1 MPDKPQRTRF
11 LKPKPTKNYPKVL
24 LRHLSIVVVFAL
36 LSGCDQ
42 GREGQHSEL
51 SPTLLLKAC
60 PGFAETGELMAVANA
75 ECGKLS
81 VLENPD
87 DPKGRRI
94 SINIQRLPAISP
106 LAAADPLFILTGGP
120 GQAATEFA
128 DYVAPLFRD
137 VRKKRDIILLDQ
149 RGTGQSNPLD
159 CEPEE
164 EEEDWT
170 INDAASQLKREV
182 LLQHCLDSYDAD
194 LRFYSTTYAMADL
207 DKVRA
212 ALGYQRINLWG
223 VSYGTRAALVYMR
236 DYPEQVRTAILDGS
250 APVNML
256 IPRYMERDA
265 DRALRELSEQC
276 EASEACEQHLGNV
289 LANVRTVMKRLAVGD
304 VEVTVEHPLSR
315 QATQVLISAKRFAA
329 FVRGALYARELSPL
343 IPLAMANAAAEDYQL
358 VMSMIMLSSKQMES
372 SLSQGMFLSVI
383 CSEDF
388 SVLNQLNAQ
397 GRLSEE
403 PAVLLKSEALGQME
417 NDCRLWPKGAV
428 SSDYFA
434 PVVSAV
440 PTLLLSGNSDPA
452 TPPRW
457 AEDVSKNLSNSKHL
471 VAQGGHHGISA
482 LGCVPDLMAEFIEL
496 GEHDSLD
503 SECVKA
509 IKPTPF
515 FVDSM
520 GPIMEGPA
528 LTGEVSGD
536 NSHD

>member
-24 LRHLSIVVVFAL
+24 LRHLSIVIVFAL

-94 SINIQRLPAISP
+94 SLNIQRLPAISP

-250 APVNML
+250 APVNMM
-256 IPRYMERDA
+256 IPRYM
-265 DRALRELSEQC
+265 
-276 EASEACEQHLGNV
+276 
-289 LANVRTVMKRLAVGD
+289 
-304 VEVTVEHPLSR
+304 
-315 QATQVLISAKRFAA
+315 
-329 FVRGALYARELSPL
+329 
-343 IPLAMANAAAEDYQL
+343 
-358 VMSMIMLSSKQMES
+358 
-372 SLSQGMFLSVI
+372 
-383 CSEDF
+383 
-388 SVLNQLNAQ
+388 
-397 GRLSEE
+397 
-403 PAVLLKSEALGQME
+403 
-417 NDCRLWPKGAV
+417 
-428 SSDYFA
+428 
-434 PVVSAV
+434 
-440 PTLLLSGNSDPA
+440 
-452 TPPRW
+452 
-457 AEDVSKNLSNSKHL
+457 
-471 VAQGGHHGISA
+471 
-482 LGCVPDLMAEFIEL
+482 
-496 GEHDSLD
+496 
-503 SECVKA
+503 
-509 IKPTPF
+509 
-515 FVDSM
+515 
-520 GPIMEGPA
+520 
-528 LTGEVSGD
+528 
-536 NSHD
+536 